1 MIWKAQPFDT
11 KIIFSNAKLGQ
22 VVEKFPTGD
31 FVVKC
36 NDGSLLITDY
46 EGKVSKRDI
55 LVINKEKISR
65 LEQTIKDK
73 EG

>member
-11 KIIFSNAKLGQ
+11 KIIFPNAKLCQ
-22 VVEKFPTGD
+22 VVEKFPTDD

-46 EGKVSKRDI
+46 EGKVSKGDFFKK
-55 LVINKEKISR
+55 LSK
-65 LEQTIKDK
+65 L
-73 EG
+73 